1 MDAFH
6 VPIIGGWGMADS
18 QGNLDLDMR
27 LGDAVTQLRSQEA
40 LVALMNGCEIPHA
53 MTRLLSSSLSE
64 FYRLN
69 ALKRR
74 R

>member
-1 MDAFH
+1 MTD
-6 VPIIGGWGMADS
+6 G

-27 LGDAVTQLRSQEA
+27 LGDAVMQLRSQEA
-40 LVALMNGCEIPHA
+40 LVALMSGGEMPHA

>member
-1 MDAFH
+1 MTD
-6 VPIIGGWGMADS
+6 G

-27 LGDAVTQLRSQEA
+27 LSDAVMQLRSQEA
-40 LVALMNGCEIPHA
+40 LVALMSGNEMPHA

>member
-1 MDAFH
+1 MTD
-6 VPIIGGWGMADS
+6 GQS
-18 QGNLDLDMR
+18 NLDLDMR
-27 LGDAVTQLRSQEA
+27 LGDAVIQLRSQEA
-40 LVALMNGCEIPHA
+40 LVALMSAGDMPHA
-53 MTRLLSSSLSE
+53 MTKLLSSSLSE

>member
-1 MDAFH
+1 MID
-6 VPIIGGWGMADS
+6 G
-18 QGNLDLDMR
+18 QGHLDLDMR
-27 LGDAVTQLRSQEA
+27 LGEAVNQLRSQEA
-40 LVALMNGCEIPHA
+40 LVTLMGCEMPHV
-53 MTRLLSSSLSE
+53 MTRLLSISLSE